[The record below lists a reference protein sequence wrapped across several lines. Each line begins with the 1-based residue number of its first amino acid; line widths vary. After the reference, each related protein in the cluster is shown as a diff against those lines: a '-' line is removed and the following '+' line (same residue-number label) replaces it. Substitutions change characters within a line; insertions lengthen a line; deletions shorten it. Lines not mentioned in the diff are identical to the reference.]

1 MRSDVNVIN
10 HIDQT
15 TLVIMHNKRLM
26 CYGIKDGLGAVYSR
40 AEVGDA
46 HGSKKGSYTIADI
59 DRRARRVDYVSDGLG
74 FRATIKTHEPGTAA
88 SAPAAALDAS
98 PYARPV
104 APVVNHVA
112 IAAPV
117 AMSLMV
123 KLSDTELLL
132 VSDTEQAFMVPES
145 LKLSSN
151 KFFGICLTVFINTC
165 GRRVYLFLRTV
176 MIN

>member
-59 DRRARRVDYVSDGLG
+59 DRRARRVEDS
-74 FRATIKTHEPGTAA
+74 EPPSRPTNPEPP
-88 SAPAAALDAS
+88 PAAALDAS

-112 IAAPV
+112 LAAPV
-117 AMSLMV
+117 AVSLMV

-145 LKLSSN
+145 LKLSSK
-151 KFFGICLTVFINTC
+151 KFFGIWRPFLSIHAEEEFI
-165 GRRVYLFLRTV
+165 YF
-176 MIN
+176 